1 MQVLERF
8 PLAPISFISDKVH
21 ESDKELLNS
30 NDGIVRDTSNIYM
43 GIDTDKKILD
53 QVLKSLRK
61 KSAFDQIVTEYP
73 SLKDA
78 AVKMANYFSL
88 LAPAMGELPLI
99 SKCLLNGINA
109 FNLAHKQS
117 YMLNDPA
124 IKMSAFIT
132 GVSNSFHEILFN
144 NIYGRYENSWVQ
156 WKPLTEPIL
165 EWVLRYQFQQVLI
178 VPSSS
183 RINIGTYEAASNK
196 LLYEVFNF
204 SDLSYCGI
212 SSVKVNESAGS
223 GALSNSFNS

>member
-8 PLAPISFISDKVH
+8 PLAPISFISDKVP
-21 ESDKELLNS
+21 ESDKELLSS
-30 NDGIVRDTSNIYM
+30 NDGIVKDTSNIYM

-53 QVLKSLRK
+53 HVLKSLRK
-61 KSAFDQIVTEYP
+61 KAAFDQIVTEYP
-73 SLKDA
+73 SLNDA
-78 AVKMANYFSL
+78 AIKMANYFSL
-88 LAPAMGELPLI
+88 LAPALGELPLV

-117 YMLNDPA
+117 YMINDPS
-124 IKMSAFIT
+124 IKMSAFIM

-183 RINIGTYEAASNK
+183 RINAETYEAASNK

-204 SDLSYCGI
+204 SDLSYCSI
-212 SSVKVNESAGS
+212 SSVKAMQAGVS
-223 GALSNSFNS
+223 GTSNNFS